1 MWAPRSGLKVEFIRL
16 CYLEPTV
23 ISAVLLFLEWD
34 HWLVQA
40 TALSPAPEVSW
51 AQTGR
56 SVQDMRQ
63 FQQTRQSPWSLEW
76 TCNPKGSYRLDC
88 VSRKTTK
95 KNKPG
100 NHKSYF
106 LALPATLTSSEW
118 LVFFFFFLIPS
129 FGEQIKVVCL
139 FLQHWETQR
148 ESLPKGWACF
158 PFQRFANN
166 TWKGKI
172 NLKVLHYVID
182 LPFHIPYKSISI
194 LNSLKVWL
202 SPTPHTPLCKKT

>member
-1 MWAPRSGLKVEFIRL
+1 MWAPWSGLKVEFIRL
-16 CYLEPTV
+16 CYLEPSV

-34 HWLVQA
+34 HWLVQV

-56 SVQDMRQ
+56 SVQDTRQ

-106 LALPATLTSSEW
+106 LALPAILTSSEW
-118 LVFFFFFLIPS
+118 LFFFFL
-129 FGEQIKVVCL
+129 
-139 FLQHWETQR
+139 
-148 ESLPKGWACF
+148 SLPLGNKLKLCVYF
-158 PFQRFANN
+158 CN
-166 TWKGKI
+166 TEKHKE
-172 NLKVLHYVID
+172 KASQKDEPASHSRD
-182 LPFHIPYKSISI
+182 LPTTLEKE
-194 LNSLKVWL
+194 K
-202 SPTPHTPLCKKT
+202 